1 MDKSDQKDKMEI
13 EQNTQNKQNTI
24 SMLIDGKIEKFML
37 LTDIRK
43 KCDAFIEDIK
53 SGKTKTLDEFREI
66 IYNIEASS
74 EFNFY
79 FLKFLKETGLSYEEE
94 GQKWDYESNYE
105 ALKDT
110 LTKEQVNILNDP
122 LKEIQLLLKELA
134 YKKEELT
141 DEMKNSKYDNIVKKY
156 SKTFNKLNFPL
167 IDCIESLRLKYYKEL
182 ILDNDISQHCYEMK
196 DYIDIMDKDENIF
209 NNHLDEQALNTKTY
223 LLIFTLTT
231 TFEPLNEKYIN
242 NFFKKTLTNDDITG
256 DYTYIKHLGDDKYRV
271 NTEVENRIIN
281 GKDYILSGLNH
292 EIGIWI
298 RLPIDILLLRNESYE
313 KFISDGGK
321 GYIHKL
327 GLYDKFINYI
337 KYFLKSNAISELL
350 SSEEG
355 LKYNR
360 IFLEKEHFLD
370 EMLNEK
376 YLRFLPFYGSKGFYG
391 YTNKD
396 IMVSFINSIPGIP
409 DDLSLSKD
417 AKEQEIKN
425 IYHICLLFSIGE
437 KFVTSL
443 HEFAI
448 YLVSSYIYFVSSKK
462 ISSNSYKEECDED
475 DGGYFFERKIKG
487 SQRFKFLTINNIIV
501 LLDGVSCQKS
511 LSEFRNKLNS
521 NIDVKDL
528 KERIAK
534 GEIGGF
540 LKDFLDKFPIE
551 FDIFKNLKKKNPQIS
566 CGKYAGIGIS
576 MDRRKPD
583 KYGGGEAKLY
593 KK

>member
-209 NNHLDEQALNTKTY
+209 NNHLDEQAFNTKTY

-292 EIGIWI
+292 EIGNWI

-313 KFISDGGK
+313 KFISDGCAVGT
-321 GYIHKL
+321 
-327 GLYDKFINYI
+327 
-337 KYFLKSNAISELL
+337 A
-350 SSEEG
+350 
-355 LKYNR
+355 
-360 IFLEKEHFLD
+360 
-370 EMLNEK
+370 
-376 YLRFLPFYGSKGFYG
+376 
-391 YTNKD
+391 
-396 IMVSFINSIPGIP
+396 
-409 DDLSLSKD
+409 
-417 AKEQEIKN
+417 
-425 IYHICLLFSIGE
+425 
-437 KFVTSL
+437 
-443 HEFAI
+443 
-448 YLVSSYIYFVSSKK
+448 
-462 ISSNSYKEECDED
+462 
-475 DGGYFFERKIKG
+475 
-487 SQRFKFLTINNIIV
+487 
-501 LLDGVSCQKS
+501 
-511 LSEFRNKLNS
+511 
-521 NIDVKDL
+521 
-528 KERIAK
+528 
-534 GEIGGF
+534 
-540 LKDFLDKFPIE
+540 
-551 FDIFKNLKKKNPQIS
+551 
-566 CGKYAGIGIS
+566 
-576 MDRRKPD
+576 
-583 KYGGGEAKLY
+583 
-593 KK
+593 